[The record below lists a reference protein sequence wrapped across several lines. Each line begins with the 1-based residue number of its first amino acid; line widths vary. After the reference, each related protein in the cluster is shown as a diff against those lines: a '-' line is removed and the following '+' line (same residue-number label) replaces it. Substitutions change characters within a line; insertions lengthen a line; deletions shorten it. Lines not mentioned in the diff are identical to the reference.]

1 MIREP
6 DITGNLTLTV
16 KLTNGELF
24 ENVDTTRSPFGANE
38 NQVAFW
44 TREGKLSVYP
54 MHQVAYVE
62 FNP

>member
-1 MIREP
+1 MIRDVDVTEN
-6 DITGNLTLTV
+6 ITLTV
-16 KLTNGELF
+16 RLTNRELF

-44 TREGKLSVYP
+44 TREGKLRVYP